1 MLKIQGMGESRF
13 CDQVSRRQFLQI
25 GGLAMGGLSLVDLLT
40 AEAQAGKKR
49 NHKAVIMIYLPGGP
63 AHQDTYDLKPEAP
76 SELRGEFKPIKT
88 NVTGINICEHL
99 PRLARIMDKCILIR
113 SLVGARDEHA
123 SNICMSG
130 YTHGESQQNH
140 APVMGSVV
148 SRIQGTTEKT
158 IPPFVN
164 LASRTQHMPYNDPGP
179 GYLGLGYGALQPS
192 GNLMQDMTLKEITL
206 DRLSDRH
213 KLQSSFDRYRQG
225 VDSLKGVD
233 EMSQRAF
240 DILTSNKVVRA
251 LDLSKEDPKIKEM
264 YGKGIEQV
272 QGDASPMM
280 NQQFLMARRLVEAGV
295 RMVNVSYGFWDW
307 HGSNFKMLKE
317 HLPVF
322 DQGVS
327 ALITDIYQRGLDK
340 DVTVIVWGEMG
351 RTPTINKDAGRD
363 HWPRVACA
371 LMSGG
376 GMRTGQALGTTTR
389 AAEEAADR
397 PIHFRDVFATLY
409 HNMGIEIATTPVY
422 DSLNRPNYLLDS
434 HEPIAEVV

>member
-1 MLKIQGMGESRF
+1 
-13 CDQVSRRQFLQI
+13 
-25 GGLAMGGLSLVDLLT
+25 
-40 AEAQAGKKR
+40 
-49 NHKAVIMIYLPGGP
+49 
-63 AHQDTYDLKPEAP
+63 
-76 SELRGEFKPIKT
+76 
-88 NVTGINICEHL
+88 
-99 PRLARIMDKCILIR
+99 
-113 SLVGARDEHA
+113 
-123 SNICMSG
+123 
-130 YTHGESQQNH
+130 
-140 APVMGSVV
+140 
-148 SRIQGTTEKT
+148 
-158 IPPFVN
+158 
-164 LASRTQHMPYNDPGP
+164 
-179 GYLGLGYGALQPS
+179 
-192 GNLMQDMTLKEITL
+192 
-206 DRLSDRH
+206 
-213 KLQSSFDRYRQG
+213 
-225 VDSLKGVD
+225 
-233 EMSQRAF
+233 
-240 DILTSNKVVRA
+240 
-251 LDLSKEDPKIKEM
+251 
-264 YGKGIEQV
+264 
-272 QGDASPMM
+272 
-280 NQQFLMARRLVEAGV
+280 
-295 RMVNVSYGFWDW
+295 
-307 HGSNFKMLKE
+307 MLKE